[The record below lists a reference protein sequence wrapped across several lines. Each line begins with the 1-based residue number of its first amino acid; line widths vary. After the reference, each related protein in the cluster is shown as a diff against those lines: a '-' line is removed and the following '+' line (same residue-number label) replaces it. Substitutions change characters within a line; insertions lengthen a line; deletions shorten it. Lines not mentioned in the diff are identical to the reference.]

1 MPLIYTVK
9 TLKEKS
15 VKSAILEAIDGKKY
29 LTVDAIKR
37 GLGNAETKYKPTTV
51 NQYLYNL
58 KKEGKLFDAGRG
70 WYATVKT
77 SLLISTKPVEKLAW
91 AIKRH
96 FPLLGFTVWSTEQL
110 QPFAHHM
117 MAQFTNFVYTE
128 VDAMATV
135 AEHLKR
141 KKYNAYLNP
150 QQSEVE
156 KYFQPSSSTVVVR
169 QSVTEEPVKEHYATV
184 EKILVDMFLEKDRL
198 HLMDGAEYERIFR
211 NLILS
216 HRINMPRLLRYA
228 DRRKVK
234 DTLVANILIFE
245 NDVISL

>member
-1 MPLIYTVK
+1 MPLIYITK
-9 TLKEKS
+9 TLKKIS
-15 VKSAILEAIDGKKY
+15 TKTAIQETIKEKKY
-29 LTVDAIKR
+29 FTVDAIKK
-37 GLGNAETKYKPTTV
+37 GLQKSKTKCNPTTV
-51 NQYLYNL
+51 NQYLFNL

-77 SLLISTKPVEKLAW
+77 SLSLNTKPVEKLVS
-91 AIKRH
+91 AIKKQ
-96 FPLLGFTVWSTEQL
+96 FPLLEFTVWSTEQL

-117 MAQFTNFVYTE
+117 MTQFTSFIYTD

-135 AEHLKR
+135 AAYLKD
-141 KKYNAYLNP
+141 KEYNVYLNP
-150 QQSEVE
+150 KKSEAD
-156 KYFQPSSSTVVVR
+156 KYFQPSSSTVIVR

-234 DTLVANILIFE
+234 DTLVKDILIVE
-245 NDVISL
+245 NDVISI